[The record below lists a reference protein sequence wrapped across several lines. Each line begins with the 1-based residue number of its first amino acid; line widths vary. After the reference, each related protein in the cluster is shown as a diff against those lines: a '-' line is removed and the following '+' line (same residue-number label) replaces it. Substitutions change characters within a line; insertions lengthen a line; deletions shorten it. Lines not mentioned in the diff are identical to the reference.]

1 MLRTRGYLIVL
12 AAAVVAAMDTASCG
26 QWASS
31 IDLSN
36 SASPVAEEMVD
47 IVVRLRPDIA
57 PLFHIGGD
65 QAVEAMEVTA
75 VLKQFGVDLRPQH
88 PGASDPELQSY
99 FTISGVSSTAEAER
113 IAAALRK
120 LDAVEAAYV
129 QPLASPA

>member
-1 MLRTRGYLIVL
+1 LRVL
-12 AAAVVAAMDTASCG
+12 AAAVVVAIEMVSCG
-26 QWASS
+26 QVASS

-36 SASPVAEEMVD
+36 SAVPVAQEMVD

-57 PLFHIGGD
+57 SLFHGDGD
-65 QAVEAMEVTA
+65 QAAVEVMEVTA
-75 VLKQFGVDLRPQH
+75 VLRRFGVDLKPQH

-99 FTISGVSSTAEAER
+99 FTISGVASAAEAER

-120 LDAVEAAYV
+120 LEAVEAAYV